1 MSPKRNSSPVSDS
14 LLENIRAFI
23 ADSAPGRRLP
33 SEHSLVAKYNVSRK
47 TVGRVL
53 NQLENEGALIR
64 KRGSGSYVAG
74 QPVFTLMLPTP
85 EYLSNPSAW
94 VPRLLMK
101 GAIRA
106 ASEKN
111 MAFQTIA
118 VSPSNDSAQLDLS
131 CLTRINRFSKIFVS
145 TWFSNLFELLA
156 KRDCQV
162 AYLHSQDICY
172 GFHQYTRNWILLELN
187 RMAFLE
193 RLLDRLYQ
201 EGKRRIA
208 LTGGYL
214 LSERKHPYILAYRKK
229 IAEFGLPELVLEID
243 PEKPFPFEAEK
254 KFYRESRYDAL
265 LFSVVSSRH
274 YESVQQMFSCPPE
287 TPAIG
292 LVMNPEQLNC
302 DVLPECYLPDYEKIG
317 YEAVIRLADYDRFHG
332 KTYLYDYSRVSKKT
346 EEGTVSSW
354 EN

>member
-1 MSPKRNSSPVSDS
+1 MSPKRTISPVSDR
-14 LLENIRAFI
+14 LLENMRAFI
-23 ADSAPGRRLP
+23 AESAPGRRLP
-33 SEHSLVAKYNVSRK
+33 SENSLVAKYNVSRK
-47 TVGRVL
+47 TIGKVL

-64 KRGSGSYVAG
+64 RRGSGSYVAG
-74 QPVFTLMLPTP
+74 QPVFTFMLPSP
-85 EYLSNPSAW
+85 DYLSQSSAW
-94 VPRLLMK
+94 VPRLQMK

-106 ASEKN
+106 ANEKN
-111 MAFQTIA
+111 IAFQTIA

-131 CLTRINRFSKIFVS
+131 CLTRINRFSKIFVT

-156 KRDCQV
+156 KRECQV
-162 AYLHSQDICY
+162 AYLHSQDIYY

-187 RMAFLE
+187 RMAFIE
-193 RLLDRLYQ
+193 RLTDRLYQ

-214 LSERKHPYILAYRKK
+214 LSERKHPYLLAYRKK
-229 IAEFGLPELVLEID
+229 IKEYGLPELVLEID

-254 KFYRESRYDAL
+254 KFYKESRYDAL
-265 LFSVVSSRH
+265 LFSMASSRH
-274 YESVQQMFSCPPE
+274 YESVQKMFSCPPE

-292 LVMNPEQLNC
+292 LNLNPELLNC
-302 DVLPECYLPDYEKIG
+302 DVLPECFLPDFEQIG
-317 YEAVIRLADYDRFHG
+317 YDAVIRLADYDRFHG
-332 KTYLYDYSRVSKKT
+332 KTYLYDYSQVSKKT